1 MWLRAAWDADWR
13 PAGAPAPIE
22 TETDTGDGDDDNV
35 YNSLSRFLGETV
47 ATQDPAGPAI
57 VDQLAKYLAMPD
69 ESANIDI
76 LVWWRKNKHLFP
88 DVARMARQF
97 LACPATSAG
106 VERMFSKAGRNHK
119 DLQKRAKDGT
129 LRLTMLASINKDL

>member
-1 MWLRAAWDADWR
+1 
-13 PAGAPAPIE
+13 
-22 TETDTGDGDDDNV
+22 
-35 YNSLSRFLGETV
+35 
-47 ATQDPAGPAI
+47 
-57 VDQLAKYLAMPD
+57 MPD
-69 ESANIDI
+69 EPVYIDI
-76 LVWWRKNKHLFP
+76 QVWWRANKHRCP

-129 LRLTMLASINKDL
+129 LRLGMLASINKYL

>member
-1 MWLRAAWDADWR
+1 LFLTGHADWR
-13 PAGAPAPIE
+13 PAGAAAHIA
-22 TETDTGDGDDDNV
+22 TERDTGGDDDDDENV
-35 YNSLSRFLGETV
+35 YNSLNRFLGETV
-47 ATQDPAGPAI
+47 ATQDPAGPAV
-57 VDQLAKYLAMPD
+57 VDQLEKYLAMPD
-69 ESANIDI
+69 EPANIDI